1 METVLRLKTSDL
13 NLDFLKAVK
22 SLFKK
27 DEEIEM
33 QISSK
38 SGFSVL
44 KAVKSLFK
52 KDEEIE
58 MQISS
63 KSGFSVLKAETQ
75 EECNSRIE
83 KSFNNIKKNR
93 NTVSFTGEEFMALTQ
108 KLLKK

>member
-13 NLDFLKAVK
+13 NLDF
-22 SLFKK
+22 
-27 DEEIEM
+27 
-33 QISSK
+33 
-38 SGFSVL
+38 L